1 MMEDQTPKIELK
13 LTYNRNRHMP
23 RNFFVHLYHVPV
35 DASVRV
41 VNDGQEMSVSRSGD
55 YADSRFWVA
64 QDKTVSII
72 ISQGDTVIAS
82 DSYLVHDDTFFTRVD
97 FLKGIALIQFVYMS

>member
-1 MMEDQTPKIELK
+1 MEDQATTIELK
-13 LTYNRNRHMP
+13 LTYNKNGSMP

-41 VNDGQEMSVSRSGD
+41 INDGQEMRVRRSGD

-64 QDKTVSII
+64 QDKTVRIV

-82 DSYLVHDDTFFTRVD
+82 DSYLIHDDTFFTHVD
-97 FLKGIALIQFVYMS
+97 FGKAIKLIQFVYMG